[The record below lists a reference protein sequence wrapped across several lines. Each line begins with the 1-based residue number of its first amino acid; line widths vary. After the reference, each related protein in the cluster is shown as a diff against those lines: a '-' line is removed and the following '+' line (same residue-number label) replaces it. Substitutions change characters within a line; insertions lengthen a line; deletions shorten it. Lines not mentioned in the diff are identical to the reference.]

1 MTRHDEIVQAA
12 IELATEEGIGAL
24 SVRRVAAAAGIGAT
38 TMRHYFRTQDELA
51 VAVVLAMSA
60 GGPSDDDIRDPS
72 RPALDR
78 LAERLDQFLLLDE
91 TRKASLELWLKLRDG
106 GEDTNGSFAVLM
118 RSAYSMM
125 SASVSRW
132 LSALAGEGR
141 IGRADVEPATFAIV
155 SFLDGLAMRH
165 VNGIADDPEQ
175 LRHHLRWFLAQLL
188 HVEATPVHRTTE
200 GTEQT

>member
-12 IELATEEGIGAL
+12 IGLATEEGIGAL

-51 VAVVLAMSA
+51 VAIVRALSA
-60 GGPSDDDIRDPS
+60 GGPSDDGIRDPS

-78 LAERLDQFLLLDE
+78 LAERLDQFLILDE

-106 GEDTNGSFAVLM
+106 DEDSNGSFAVLM

-132 LSALAGEGR
+132 LSTLAGEGH
-141 IGRADVEPATFAIV
+141 IGWADVEPAAFAIV

-165 VNGIADDPEQ
+165 VNRIADDPEQ
-175 LRHHLRWFLAQLL
+175 LRGRLRWFLAQLL
-188 HVEATPVHRTTE
+188 RDAATPLNCTTA
-200 GTEQT
+200 GTKRI